1 MMVHMK
7 HLLLFTI
14 CGALFL
20 PAATR
25 ITKDDIPLDS
35 TMSFVFDSDVPI
47 ETKMVNAK
55 TWIAK
60 TYGDYKAVVQYE
72 DAESHRIIIK
82 GRAPISVSVSGD
94 ASGTYTASFTTT
106 FDFKDDRFRI
116 KYEDIRLTYTVSYHG
131 HDLDLDTTLEEF
143 FTPIKTERYIAEK
156 KQQLE
161 DLLKIDRSKMRRKD
175 KENFEKRI
183 ADLERDIKEREEYL
197 ETEALETFSKHINDY
212 QSSFCNLINSA
223 VDVID
228 DLDDF

>member
-1 MMVHMK
+1 MK
-7 HLLLFTI
+7 HLLLFAI
-14 CGALFL
+14 CGAIVF

-35 TMSFVFDSDVPI
+35 SMSFVFDSDVPI

-60 TYGDYKAVVQYE
+60 TYGDYKAVLQYE
-72 DAESHRIIIK
+72 DADSHRIIIK
-82 GRAPISVSVSGD
+82 GKTPISVSVSGD

-116 KYEDIRLTYTVSYHG
+116 RYEDISLTYTVSYHG
-131 HDLDLDTTLEEF
+131 HDLDIETTLEEY

-156 KQQLE
+156 TQQL
-161 DLLKIDRSKMRRKD
+161 DKLLNVDRSRMSRKD
-175 KENFEKRI
+175 REKFEKEI
-183 ADLERDIKEREEYL
+183 ADLEKDIQERKDYL
-197 ETEALETFSKHINDY
+197 ENEAYESFSKHINDF
-212 QSSFCNLINSA
+212 QSSFCSLINSA
-223 VDVID
+223 VDMID

>member
-1 MMVHMK
+1 MK
-7 HLLLFTI
+7 HLLLASI
-14 CGALFL
+14 CWVLLL
-20 PAATR
+20 PSTSR
-25 ITKDDIPLDS
+25 ITEDDIPLES
-35 TMSFVFDSDVPI
+35 SMSFVFDSNVPI

-60 TYGDYKAVVQYE
+60 TYGDYKSVLQYE

-82 GRAPISVSVSGD
+82 GKAPISVSVSGD

-116 KYEDIRLTYTVSYHG
+116 KYEDIRLMYTVSYHG
-131 HDLDLDTTLEEF
+131 HDLDIETTLQEF

-156 KQQLE
+156 KLQLKE
-161 DLLKIDRSKMRRKD
+161 LLKADPSKMRRKE
-175 KENFEKRI
+175 KESFEKRI
-183 ADLERDIKEREEYL
+183 AELERDIKEREEYL
-197 ETEALETFSKHINDY
+197 NTEALESINKHINDY

-223 VDVID
+223 VEVID

>member
-1 MMVHMK
+1 MK

-14 CGALFL
+14 CGALIL

-60 TYGDYKAVVQYE
+60 TYGDYKAVLQYE

-131 HDLDLDTTLEEF
+131 HNLDLDTTLEEF
-143 FTPIKTERYIAEK
+143 FTPIKTERYITEK

-161 DLLKIDRSKMRRKD
+161 KLLKIDRSKMWRKD
-175 KENFEKRI
+175 REKFEKEI
-183 ADLERDIKEREEYL
+183 SDLENDIKERKLYL
-197 ETEALETFSKHINDY
+197 ETEALETVSKHINDY
-212 QSSFCNLINSA
+212 RSSFCDLINSA